1 VTSTEQTT
9 GPAATL
15 ERTGPASAPDAVAVV
30 RLNRPATRNALTTEL
45 KVALRDALEQVA
57 DDTSVR
63 AVVLASSGPAFCVGQ
78 DLREHAEA
86 LRGDMRGDAQRSG
99 AGPSISALT
108 TVPEHYNRIAGA
120 LASMAKPVVAAVNGT
135 CVGAGLGFALAC
147 DLRIAAAGAK
157 FATAF
162 AGIGFGGDSGLS
174 GTLAHA
180 VGASRATELLMLGDT
195 FTAEQARDWGLVR
208 EVVAAEEVD
217 DAALA
222 LAKRLA
228 EGPTLAF
235 AEIKRAV
242 ALGTVSPMRDVLDH
256 EASAQARLGH
266 TEDHVNAVEAFLAKE
281 KPTFH
286 GR

>member
-63 AVVLASSGPAFCVGQ
+63 AVVLASTGKAFCVGQ

-86 LRGDMRGDAQRSG
+86 LRGDMA
-99 AGPSISALT
+99 SALT

-147 DLRIAAAGAK
+147 DLRIAAAGAT

-242 ALGTVSPMRDVLDH
+242 ALGTVSPLRDVLDH